1 MHICM
6 AVFTELSSDYRV
18 FRAATALRKAG
29 HEVSIVAGADG
40 TKMAEVWDPFD
51 ILPIEVDRR
60 ASLRVAYPRFWRRAR
75 QAMTSVRADA
85 YHAHDL
91 DTLWPAARAAAS
103 RGAALVYDSHELW
116 TEQASLA
123 LRPLMRGF
131 WRLFE
136 GRLVRRANRIIAVSP
151 AIAQI
156 LERRHQPAAPVVV
169 IRNLP
174 PFKQAIRSD
183 RIRAELGIDRSR
195 LVILYQ
201 GGFLTDNGLSEQI
214 ESMAAVEGAALVLLG
229 DGPMEPALRRRV
241 AAAGLED
248 RVHFLPRVPFHALH
262 EFTCSADLGLCLI
275 KPSGRSFELSL
286 PNKLFE
292 YFMAGIP
299 VLAGDTP
306 EIRRVIEATG
316 AGEVTAPADVGAISA
331 SLRKLIDDEP
341 RRLAYREAALRAAA
355 EYNWELEAPKLVE
368 LYNAL

>member
-1 MHICM
+1 MRICM

-29 HEVSIVAGADG
+29 HQVSIVAGSGGAKLAG
-40 TKMAEVWDPFD
+40 VWDPFD
-51 ILPIEVDRR
+51 IRAIEVDRR
-60 ASLRVAYPRFWRRAR
+60 ASLRLAYPQFWRRAR
-75 QAMTSVRADA
+75 QAMTSVPADA

-91 DTLWPAARAAAS
+91 DTLWPAARAAGRRS
-103 RGAALVYDSHELW
+103 AALVYDSHELW

-123 LRPLMRGF
+123 VRPLMRGL
-131 WRLFE
+131 WRLLE
-136 GRLVRRANRIIAVSP
+136 GRLVRRVDRIVAVSP

-156 LERRHQPAAPVVV
+156 LEHRHRPAVPVVV
-169 IRNLP
+169 VRNFP

-183 RIRAELGIDRSR
+183 RIRAELGIDCRR

-214 ESMAAVEGAALVLLG
+214 ESMATVDGAALVLLG
-229 DGPMEPALRRRV
+229 DGPMESALRRQV
-241 AAAGLED
+241 NTTGLQD
-248 RVHFLPRVPFHALH
+248 RVYFLPRVPFHALH

-292 YFMAGIP
+292 YFMAGVP

-306 EIRRVIEATG
+306 EIRNVIEATG
-316 AGEVTAPADVGAISA
+316 AGEVTAPADVDAVGA
-331 SLRKLIDDEP
+331 SLRRLIDDEP
-341 RRLAYREAALRAAA
+341 RRRVYREAALQAAA
-355 EYNWELEAPKLVE
+355 KYNWELEAPKLVE
-368 LYNAL
+368 LYDSL